1 MNNTS
6 KRMHRRTAYWLIICT
21 FMGSAVCT
29 SCGRDASEENNSEI
43 LNVWTAGALKLA
55 TAECNTINDTETAQE
70 SYTEP
75 ETMEEAYA
83 DETGGNPAESHSRVL
98 EITVFE
104 DNYFFENHE
113 VSYEELLLIFEEL
126 KEGDIVTIYDENASL
141 NACQKVIS
149 YLEEREIMYMYSD
162 T

>member
-6 KRMHRRTAYWLIICT
+6 KRIHRRTVYWLIICT
-21 FMGSAVCT
+21 FMESAVCT
-29 SCGRDASEENNSEI
+29 SCGRDAFEENSSEI
-43 LNVWTAGALKLA
+43 LNVWTAGALELA
-55 TAECNTINDTETAQE
+55 TAECNTINDTETAEE

-75 ETMEEAYA
+75 GTMEEAFT
-83 DETGGNPAESHSRVL
+83 DETGGNPAESHSHVL

-104 DNYFFENHE
+104 DNYFYENHE
-113 VSYEELLLIFEEL
+113 VSYDELLLIFEEL

-149 YLEEREIMYMYSD
+149 YLEERKIMYMYSD

>member
-1 MNNTS
+1 MNNTL
-6 KRMHRRTAYWLIICT
+6 KRMHRKTVYWLIICT

-43 LNVWTAGALKLA
+43 LTALTAGAFGLA
-55 TAECNTINDTETAQE
+55 TAECNTISDTETPEE

-75 ETMEEAYA
+75 ETMEETFA
-83 DETGGNPAESHSRVL
+83 DETGGNPAESHSRVI

-104 DNYFFENHE
+104 DNYFYENHE

-126 KEGDIVTIYDENASL
+126 KGGDIVTIYDENASL

-149 YLEEREIMYMYSD
+149 YLEEREIMYIYSN